1 MIAIER
7 ALELFREHPSD
18 VNESYLGHLG
28 KAFLFGVRLLQAGL
42 ACITHAFLPIL
53 LIDTASCHIKKLNK
67 ELTTL
72 LPEQKNQMRK
82 LVFDRRNGY

>member
-28 KAFLFGVRLLQAGL
+28 KAFLFGVRLLLVGF
-42 ACITHAFLPIL
+42 ACIAHAFLPFL
-53 LIDTASCHIKKLNK
+53 FIDTASCHIKKLNK
-67 ELTTL
+67 ELTTRL
-72 LPEQKNQMRK
+72 SEEKIE
-82 LVFDRRNGY
+82 